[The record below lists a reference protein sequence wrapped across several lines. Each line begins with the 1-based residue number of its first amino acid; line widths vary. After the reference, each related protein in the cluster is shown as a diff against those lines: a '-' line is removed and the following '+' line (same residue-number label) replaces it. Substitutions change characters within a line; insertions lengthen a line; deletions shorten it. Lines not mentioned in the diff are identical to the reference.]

1 MTTES
6 TPDGNGGIDGLVNR
20 MAALL
25 QHRGNV
31 LTTGDVALLRRMDP
45 RHPSST
51 FFKLE
56 GAVLD
61 AELPGQVDAR
71 EDRETRWAAVVVGLA
86 YLGDL
91 HRPERRLGEALA
103 DAHFSE
109 RRFSRLLRADS
120 EQLADEVPMIAR
132 YLHEV
137 TAGQP
142 LQDVPWDRPPGV
154 KATDTGG
161 TLRTTMEEVK
171 ADDQPGKKTK
181 G

>member
-51 FFKLE
+51 IVKLE

-132 YLHEV
+132 YLAAKGV
-137 TAGQP
+137 PADFSAAAWLILSAGQ
-142 LQDVPWDRPPGV
+142 
-154 KATDTGG
+154 TN
-161 TLRTTMEEVK
+161 EERVRRNI
-171 ADDQPGKKTK
+171 ARDYYGAIARQTND
-181 G
+181 